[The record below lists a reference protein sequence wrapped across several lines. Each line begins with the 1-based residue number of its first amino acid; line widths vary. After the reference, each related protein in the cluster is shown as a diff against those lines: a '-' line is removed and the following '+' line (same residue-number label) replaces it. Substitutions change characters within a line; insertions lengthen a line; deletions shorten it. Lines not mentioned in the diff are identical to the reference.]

1 MDSVVDPRV
10 DVGMSVWWTLA
21 VHRKGHVHAVVL
33 LRIKR
38 AVTALREED
47 VERVVVAI
55 STILRVVVLWVVRVP
70 ALCAFPID
78 MAIWHVVHDH
88 LEIRRERL
96 HLGDLSI
103 REIARA
109 VVDFRLPNASPLPS
123 S

>member
-10 DVGMSVWWTLA
+10 DVGVICWTLA
-21 VHRKGHVHAVVL
+21 VHRKGHVAAVVT
-33 LRIKR
+33 RIKR

-47 VERVVVAI
+47 VQRVVVAI
-55 STILRVVVLWVVRVP
+55 STILWVVRVP
-70 ALCAFPID
+70 GLCAFPID

-88 LEIRRERL
+88 LEIRSERL

>member
-10 DVGMSVWWTLA
+10 DVGVICWTLA
-21 VHRKGHVHAVVL
+21 VHRKGHVAAVVT
-33 LRIKR
+33 RIKR

-55 STILRVVVLWVVRVP
+55 STILRVLVLWVVRVP
-70 ALCAFPID
+70 GLCAFPID
-78 MAIWHVVHDH
+78 IAIWHVVHDH
-88 LEIRRERL
+88 LETRRERL

>member
-21 VHRKGHVHAVVL
+21 VHRKGHVHAVVT
-33 LRIKR
+33 RIKR

-55 STILRVVVLWVVRVP
+55 STILRVVVLWVVHVP
-70 ALCAFPID
+70 GLCAFPID
-78 MAIWHVVHDH
+78 IAIWHVVHDH
-88 LEIRRERL
+88 LETRREGL

-109 VVDFRLPNASPLPS
+109 VVDFRLPNASPLPRS
-123 S
+123 